1 MVDRSRSP
9 AARRRRSPPDGGQD
23 ATAETRILDAARRVF
38 IRRGTAGARMQEIA
52 AEAGVNQ
59 ALLHYYFGT
68 KDRLAERVFIES
80 AGRLVAALT
89 HVPEPGASLEQLLQ
103 HFVSG
108 YIDAVRTMPFIPPY
122 LLAEAH
128 QHPERIAAL
137 MQRAI
142 GTAPAAIAAAM
153 TARIEGMIAERVA
166 LRTMRPM
173 STRQFMVNVSARGSL
188 RHIDR
193 LAQPVLS
200 GAFGFDDADFD
211 AFLDERREELPRFI
225 LNAMR
230 P

>member
-1 MVDRSRSP
+1 
-9 AARRRRSPPDGGQD
+9 
-23 ATAETRILDAARRVF
+23 
-38 IRRGTAGARMQEIA
+38 MQEIA

-68 KDRLAERVFIES
+68 KDQLAERVFIES

-89 HVPEPGASLEQLLQ
+89 QAPGASDSLEQLLQ
-103 HFVSG
+103 HFVAG

-128 QHPERIAAL
+128 QHPERIQAL

-142 GTAPAAIAAAM
+142 GTAPAAIATTM
-153 TARIEGMIAERVA
+153 TARIEALIAERV
-166 LRTMRPM
+166 RQGTMRPM
-173 STRQFMVNVSARGSL
+173 SSRQFMVSVLALVAFPFLAR
-188 RHIDR
+188 
-193 LAQPVLS
+193 PVLN
-200 GAFGFDDADFD
+200 GAFGFDDAAFD
-211 AFLDERREELPRFI
+211 AFLVERREELPRFI